1 MPRQLLFFLGLFL
14 MAACVH
20 QKIQRDVPAAEIR
33 NNNLQHTYGTYG
45 APPRMPN
52 ARVNIPKLL
61 AELKEVHANTYHWL
75 IWQNE
80 NDWEDL
86 KLFLPEANKNKLRV
100 WVTVVPPS
108 ESKPIARFSSEPY
121 GVDYVRWAAEI
132 AALSLKEP
140 SLVAWSIDD
149 FAHNLKRFTP
159 EFTDSCVQKTR
170 AINPRLAFVPC
181 VYYKQIT
188 PAFATAYGNLLDGV
202 LFPYRAESTG
212 ANLKDPSLVQPE
224 IATIR
229 TLFRKD
235 FPVLVDIYAT
245 AHSRLGPSTP
255 EYVKDVLSL
264 SKQYADGILIY
275 CHQDPITAA
284 EKYNYIKAEFSKQ

>member
-14 MAACVH
+14 MAACAH
-20 QKIQRDVPAAEIR
+20 QKNQRTVPVAEIR
-33 NNNLQHTYGTYG
+33 KNNLKNTYGTYG
-45 APPRMPN
+45 APPRMTN
-52 ARVNIPKLL
+52 SRVNIPKLL

-86 KLFLPEANKNKLRV
+86 KLFLPVAKKNNLRV

-121 GVDYVRWAAEI
+121 GMDYIKWAAEI

-159 EFTDSCVQKTR
+159 GYTDSCVQKAK

-188 PAFATAYGNLLDGV
+188 PAFAAAYGDLLDGL

-224 IATIR
+224 IAAIR

-255 EYVKDVLSL
+255 EYVKNVLSL

-275 CHQDPITAA
+275 CHQDPVTAA
-284 EKYNYIKAEFSKQ
+284 EKYNFIKAEFSKR